1 MDKDLE
7 FLNECT
13 NDQLRNIADL
23 LVYNEKGQKRND
35 DTLSSR
41 KSYSTYYPN
50 EIKKIVPDIVD
61 ELQRY
66 GGNKILNALRGHGI
80 QYRNILEDICD
91 QYKIK
96 YNEFNTIEEVEGFL
110 LRKLLITSVENM
122 TMDDIQSISTEIK
135 SKEALK
141 DLLSTGK
148 LSSPLILKMTTM
160 MVYGIL
166 QKMGIMMANAIVGR
180 FMFGRAFAFLAGP
193 IGWVLGGAWMAYDLL
208 GHSYKVTVPCVITI
222 AYYRI
227 INQRTEIEIENSLK

>member
-13 NDQLRNIADL
+13 NEQLRNIADL

-35 DTLSSR
+35 ETLSSR
-41 KSYSTYYPN
+41 KSYIAYYPN
-50 EIKKIVPDIVD
+50 EIKQIVPDIVD

-66 GGNKILNALRGHGI
+66 GGNKVLNALRGHGI

-96 YNEFNTIEEVEGFL
+96 YNDFNTIEEVEGFL
-110 LRKLLITSVENM
+110 LRKLLLTSVDEM
-122 TMDDIQSISTEIK
+122 TMEDIQRISAEIK
-135 SKEALK
+135 TKEALK
-141 DLLSTGK
+141 DILSTGK
-148 LSSPLILKMTTM
+148 LASPLILRMTTM

-166 QKMGIMMANAIVGR
+166 QKMGIKMASAIVGR
-180 FMFGRAFAFLAGP
+180 FMAGRVFSFLAGP

-227 INQRTEIEIENSLK
+227 INKLTNKDIEESLE

>member
-35 DTLSSR
+35 ETLSSR

-96 YNEFNTIEEVEGFL
+96 YNEFNTVDEVEGYL
-110 LRKLLITSVENM
+110 LRKLLLSSV
-122 TMDDIQSISTEIK
+122 DIMSEEDVLQISKDIK
-135 SKEALK
+135 SKETLK
-141 DLLSTGK
+141 AILSTGK
-148 LSSPLILKMTTM
+148 LASPVILKMTTV

-166 QKMGIMMANAIVGR
+166 QKMGINMAAAIVGR
-180 FMFGRAFAFLAGP
+180 FMVGRVFAFLAGP
-193 IGWVLGGAWMAYDLL
+193 VGWVLGGAWMAYDLL
-208 GHSYKVTVPCVITI
+208 GHSYKVTVPCVITM

>member
-35 DTLSSR
+35 ETLSSR
-41 KSYSTYYPN
+41 KSYSTHYPN

-110 LRKLLITSVENM
+110 LRKLLITSVDNM

-180 FMFGRAFAFLAGP
+180 VMFGRAFAFLAGP

-222 AYYRI
+222 SYYRI